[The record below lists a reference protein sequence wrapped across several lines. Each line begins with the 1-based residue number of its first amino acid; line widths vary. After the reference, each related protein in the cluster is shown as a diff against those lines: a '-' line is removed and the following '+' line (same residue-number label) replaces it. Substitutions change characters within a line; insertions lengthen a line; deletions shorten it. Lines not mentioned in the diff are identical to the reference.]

1 MNLELLESLAQTA
14 LGLRLSLLAQV
25 GDPTVDPALTT
36 TPEVASVLFS
46 GPQFFIALVSGV
58 LLAFA
63 IQLLLTNFSVAA
75 GISYLGNF
83 TDPDSDS
90 GHDSHDSGG
99 GVSIR
104 KISLGVGL
112 WTLISVRANL

>member
-1 MNLELLESLAQTA
+1 MNLEIPEFLGEFLAQPA
-14 LGLRLSLLAQV
+14 LGLRLLAQV
-25 GDPTVDPALTT
+25 GDPTVDPTLDPTLTT

-83 TDPDSDS
+83 TDPDIHLMQS
-90 GHDSHDSGG
+90 GASYLQHYNCQPTM
-99 GVSIR
+99 ITR
-104 KISLGVGL
+104 
-112 WTLISVRANL
+112 